1 MSTQMTLLT
10 VTDLHRSAALLEAL
24 SEAVVQRKPDIVAL
38 VGAGAIAFDGMHMWV
53 TGAENTVTEL

>member
-1 MSTQMTLLT
+1 MSKQITLLT

-38 VGAGAIAFDGMHMWV
+38 VATFCTRLMIMK
-53 TGAENTVTEL
+53 AE